1 MCLLL
6 SPRDEEI
13 SVTSLAEND
22 RRFVLLDTR
31 RCKEVADAA
40 LFFEATQKKPRS
52 EDLEEEVNR
61 RQGAIMQKEKERSG
75 LLETMERKQESR
87 IGAPKESEEALFR
100 DTGLGQRDFG
110 DGDEAGK
117 DLWESR
123 WNGERSK
130 PERRMLL
137 EVAFLGRGGIW
148 SLKLSKIGPSG
159 ESGVGVNGNGSLGDQ
174 RSMSSTGGSQ
184 NRRKTV
190 VRKESTESQVYKSC
204 QQRAWS
210 WASPRC
216 GERFGW
222 VARNPQSQVH
232 VRCHSG
238 VKQNDDERKSIVQQ
252 ILLKSTDFVRRI
264 SVPVEGQ
271 G

>member
-1 MCLLL
+1 MYLLL

-22 RRFVLLDTR
+22 RSFVLLDTR

-52 EDLEEEVNR
+52 EDIEEEVNR

-75 LLETMERKQESR
+75 LLETMERKQKSR
-87 IGAPKESEEALFR
+87 IGAPKQSEEAFFR

-123 WNGERSK
+123 WNGEGSK

-137 EVAFLGRGGIW
+137 EVAFPGRSGIW

-190 VRKESTESQVYKSC
+190 VRKESAESQVYKSC

-216 GERFGW
+216 GERSGW
-222 VARNPQSQVH
+222 VGTNTLR
-232 VRCHSG
+232 
-238 VKQNDDERKSIVQQ
+238 VKCMCDV
-252 ILLKSTDFVRRI
+252 TAV
-264 SVPVEGQ
+264 
-271 G
+271 

>member
-1 MCLLL
+1 
-6 SPRDEEI
+6 
-13 SVTSLAEND
+13 
-22 RRFVLLDTR
+22 
-31 RCKEVADAA
+31 
-40 LFFEATQKKPRS
+40 
-52 EDLEEEVNR
+52 
-61 RQGAIMQKEKERSG
+61 MQKEKERSG
-75 LLETMERKQESR
+75 LLETMERKQKSR
-87 IGAPKESEEALFR
+87 IGAPKESEEAFFR

-184 NRRKTV
+184 NRRKTA
-190 VRKESTESQVYKSC
+190 VRKESAESQVYKSC
-204 QQRAWS
+204 QQNAWS

-222 VARNPQSQVH
+222 VARNPSESSACAMSQRGEAKRRRAEEYRAADSAEEHGFREADQRASRRTGMSYIVVH
-232 VRCHSG
+232 VPS
-238 VKQNDDERKSIVQQ
+238 VSLV
-252 ILLKSTDFVRRI
+252 ST
-264 SVPVEGQ
+264 
-271 G
+271 